1 MWSFIKRWFAGP
13 PAPEDPLQ
21 EIVRFDDAGLTRS
34 GELARAMGL
43 QESWPWDDIHE
54 FGYAFTQAIYPDPW
68 FGDYMESLWFV
79 RVRTED
85 EGLMRMEFDAR
96 VLDIDHLP
104 PALLRNLPG
113 LDMDVLRAGHAT
125 AARGMRHFEGEGEWV
140 AWRRSEPAPNASPSP
155 TRGPGPA

>member
-13 PAPEDPLQ
+13 PAAEDPLQ

-43 QESWPWDDIHE
+43 QEFWPWRDIHE
-54 FGYAFTQAIYPDPW
+54 FGFVFTQAIYPDPW

-79 RVRTED
+79 RVPTD
-85 EGLMRMEFDAR
+85 GGGLMRMDFDER
-96 VLDIDHLP
+96 VLDINQLP

-113 LDMDVLRAGHAT
+113 LDMDVLRAGLAT
-125 AARGMRHFEGEGEWV
+125 AARGLRHFEGEGEWV
-140 AWRRSEPAPNASPSP
+140 AWRRADAASPDLPSA
-155 TRGPGPA
+155 TRDPDPA